1 MGKLVKGETL
11 REKSTK
17 CNWGR
22 GYLDPASIQATALK
36 MYERI
41 RISTNWIFDYIGIAV
56 FLSVIMVL
64 WLHFF

>member
-41 RISTNWIFDYIGIAV
+41 RISTN
-56 FLSVIMVL
+56 
-64 WLHFF
+64 